1 MGRVALAPC
10 LESATVYCIFMF
22 PVQKPDP
29 DLLDVLNDR
38 QFDAD
43 RASRLPLQFQAD
55 GRNASLIRL
64 IAGGRVMHLGFAD
77 HGPLIAN
84 KRAQGTWLHDQVM
97 AHSAACIGV
106 DINAEAVALAQGLG
120 VPNLHGLDVF
130 SPEFAELATQF
141 APTHVLL
148 PDVLEHLHE
157 PVAFVRRLAQV
168 MPQVPLVVSV
178 PNGLSLR
185 NVWNSLAQV
194 ERINT
199 DHLCWYSPFTV
210 AKVLSR
216 GGYTPEL
223 WWGTQIAPA
232 ASPKGRVLSALAA
245 WRPLWADNILVLSRP
260 A

>member
-1 MGRVALAPC
+1 MLP
-10 LESATVYCIFMF
+10 L
-22 PVQKPDP
+22 PKPDP

-38 QFDAD
+38 QFEAD
-43 RASRLPLQFQAD
+43 RASRLPVQFQSD
-55 GRNASLIRL
+55 GRNASLVRL

-77 HGPLIAN
+77 HGPLMAD

-106 DINAEAVALAQGLG
+106 DINAEAVAQARALG
-120 VPNLHGLDVF
+120 VPDVHGLDVF
-130 SPEFAELATQF
+130 EPAFAKLATQF

-168 MPQVPLVVSV
+168 LPQVPLIVSV

-185 NVWNSLAQV
+185 NAWNSLANV

-216 GGYTPEL
+216 GGYAPEL
-223 WWGTQIAPA
+223 WWSSQIAPA
-232 ASPKGRVLSALAA
+232 SSPKGRMLSALAA

-260 A
+260 V

>member
-1 MGRVALAPC
+1 MSGTS
-10 LESATVYCIFMF
+10 SA
-22 PVQKPDP
+22 
-29 DLLDVLNDR
+29 
-38 QFDAD
+38 A
-43 RASRLPLQFQAD
+43 A
-55 GRNASLIRL
+55 L
-64 IAGGRVMHLGFAD
+64 IAGEAALVRQYFSDGFFPAGAATPGAGFA
-77 HGPLIAN
+77 P
-84 KRAQGTWLHDQVM
+84 
-97 AHSAACIGV
+97 SAALLKAV
-106 DINAEAVALAQGLG
+106 LINSASPIARARFDAAFGGASSPADLLGAGGLG

-130 SPEFAELATQF
+130 APEFAELATQF

-223 WWGTQIAPA
+223 WWSSQIAPA
-232 ASPKGRVLSALAA
+232 ASPKGRVLSAMAA